1 MVVCVNRN
9 LVTGMPPSVSKAV
22 TNQNDLAAGQLY
34 SFSLFEKR
42 PLIFRYRSQFKQR
55 VSKNVM
61 EESISVF
68 DWFLRL
74 GITVGAKFRRGSD
87 HFNLP
92 FPGSIQSYRFL
103 RLLLNPR
110 LNLAFVMTWRKTYAL
125 NGRSLLTWFGAA
137 FDQNTPAD
145 SSR

>member
-1 MVVCVNRN
+1 M
-9 LVTGMPPSVSKAV
+9 VTGMPPSVSKAV

-74 GITVGAKFRRGSD
+74 GITDRAMASKGFERTDLSD
-87 HFNLP
+87 
-92 FPGSIQSYRFL
+92 R
-103 RLLLNPR
+103 
-110 LNLAFVMTWRKTYAL
+110 W
-125 NGRSLLTWFGAA
+125 
-137 FDQNTPAD
+137 
-145 SSR
+145 